1 MLKRIISGICLVAIA
16 VPSLYFGG
24 WLLYAVCLMVALIG
38 NFEFAKGQIYAHDK
52 RYDKSKG
59 KRDQGRQYKNGKISF

>member
-1 MLKRIISGICLVAIA
+1 MAIA

-38 NFEFAKGQIYAHDK
+38 NFELLRAIFCLIPAEQIADIELQLLPDHHSRKD
-52 RYDKSKG
+52 
-59 KRDQGRQYKNGKISF
+59 